1 MMGQAVDDLGFGVV
15 APRIYVACLA
25 AYNAGVLHG
34 AWIDVESD
42 AEAVWAAIRS
52 MLEASPEPMAEE
64 FAIHDHEGFGGVEIA
79 EYAGIARVVEIAG
92 FLRARGRLGALVL
105 AEVGGDLEAAE
116 TALEDQYRG
125 CFSSL
130 ADSFQELT
138 EETVEIPQA
147 LRLYI
152 DYEAMARDARL
163 NGEVFTVE
171 TAPDAVHV
179 FWTR

>member
-1 MMGQAVDDLGFGVV
+1 MGQAADDL

-25 AYNAGVLHG
+25 AYNSGVLHG
-34 AWIDVESD
+34 AWVAVDDED
-42 AEAVWAAIRS
+42 AAWAAIRA
-52 MLEASPEPMAEE
+52 MLKASPEPMAEE
-64 FAIHDHEGFGGVEIA
+64 FAIHDYDGFGGVEIA
-79 EYAGIARVVEIAG
+79 EYASIGKVVQIAD

-105 AEVGGDLEAAE
+105 VEVGGDLDAAVA
-116 TALEDQYRG
+116 ALDDQYHG
-125 CFSSL
+125 VFASL
-130 ADSFQELT
+130 ADCFQDLT
-138 EETVEIPQA
+138 EETTAIPEN

-171 TAPDAVHV
+171 TRRDQVHV

>member
-1 MMGQAVDDLGFGVV
+1 MGQVADDL

-25 AYNAGVLHG
+25 AYNSGRLHG
-34 AWIDVESD
+34 AWIEVED
-42 AEAVWAAIRS
+42 EDAVWAAIRA
-52 MLEASPEPMAEE
+52 MLKASPEPLAEE
-64 FAIHDHEGFGGVEIA
+64 FAIHDFEEFGGVEIA
-79 EYAGIARVVEIAG
+79 EYASIARVVEIAA

-105 AEVGGDLEAAE
+105 GEVGGDLEAAAS
-116 TALEDQYRG
+116 ALDEQYHG
-125 CFSSL
+125 VFASL
-130 ADSFQELT
+130 ADCFQALT
-138 EETVEIPQA
+138 EETTVIPET

-171 TAPDAVHV
+171 TGCDQVHV

>member
-1 MMGQAVDDLGFGVV
+1 MGQAADDL

-25 AYNAGVLHG
+25 AYNSGVLHG
-34 AWIDVESD
+34 AWIEVED
-42 AEAVWAAIRS
+42 EDAVWAAIRA
-52 MLEASPEPMAEE
+52 MLKASPEPFAEE
-64 FAIHDHEGFGGVEIA
+64 FAIHDYEGFGGVEVA
-79 EYAGIARVVEIAG
+79 EYASIGRVVEIAA

-105 AEVGGDLEAAE
+105 EEVGGDLEAASA
-116 TALEDQYRG
+116 ALDDQYRG
-125 CFSSL
+125 VFASL
-130 ADSFQELT
+130 ADCFQELT
-138 EETVEIPQA
+138 EETTAIPET

>member
-1 MMGQAVDDLGFGVV
+1 MGQAADDL

-25 AYNAGVLHG
+25 AYNSGLLHG
-34 AWIDVESD
+34 AWIEVED
-42 AEAVWAAIRS
+42 EDAVWAAIRA
-52 MLEASPEPMAEE
+52 MLKASPDPLAEA
-64 FAIHDHEGFGGVEIA
+64 FAIHDHEGFGGVEIGEFA
-79 EYAGIARVVEIAG
+79 SIGRVVEIAA

-105 AEVGGDLEAAE
+105 AEVGGDLDAAVG
-116 TALEDQYRG
+116 ALDEQYRG
-125 CFSSL
+125 VFASL
-130 ADSFQELT
+130 ADCFQDLT
-138 EETVEIPQA
+138 EETRVIPET

-171 TAPDAVHV
+171 TAHDKVHV

>member
-1 MMGQAVDDLGFGVV
+1 MGQAADDLGSEAL

-25 AYNAGVLHG
+25 AYNSGVLHG
-34 AWIDVESD
+34 AWIEVED
-42 AEAVWAAIRS
+42 EAQVWAAIAA
-52 MLEASPEPMAEE
+52 MLKASPEPMAEE
-64 FAIHDHEGFGGVEIA
+64 FAIHDYEGFGGVEIA
-79 EYAGIARVVEIAG
+79 EYAGIARVVEVAA
-92 FLRARGRLGALVL
+92 FLRERGRLGALVL
-105 AEVGGDLEAAE
+105 AEVGGDLDAARA
-116 TALEDQYRG
+116 ALDDQYRG

-138 EETVEIPQA
+138 EETVEIPET

-163 NGEVFTVE
+163 NGEVFAVE
-171 TAPDAVHV
+171 TGPDEVHV